1 MADPSA
7 LNPRQKAFVQEYL
20 VDLNATQA
28 AIRAGYSERTARVQG
43 PRLLSNVAV
52 QREIEKGQD
61 KREKRLEITADRIR
75 RELARIAFG
84 DAKKVMSWGPDGV
97 ELLSSDDLT
106 DDESAQVA
114 EVSQTV
120 TQHGGTIKLKRFD
133 KVKALE
139 LLGRDIGMFRDEDE
153 EDDEDAPKANIY
165 LPDNGRG

>member
-1 MADPSA
+1 VADLSA

-61 KREKRLEITADRIR
+61 RREKRLEITADRIR

-114 EVSQTV
+114 EVSQTI